1 MSRESKVEKKVKEI
15 KRMTRRK
22 YSAEEKIRI
31 VLEVIKSEDSIASI
45 CRREGINTNT
55 YYNWSKGF
63 MEAGKR
69 RLSGDILREANR
81 DQVQDLRQENT
92 SLKLLYAELAMQH
105 SVLKKSMAGL
115 EQDGERA

>member
-1 MSRESKVEKKVKEI
+1 
-15 KRMTRRK
+15 MTRRK

-45 CRREGINTNT
+45 CRREGMNTNT